1 MAFYQII
8 TDNILPLL
16 VFVAIGYLMDRKF
29 NMNVASLTKLT
40 FYVVL
45 PCFIFYSIY
54 VAKFNMAM
62 FNVFLLACARWR
74 SLPFLPGSSERC
86 AASHRQ
92 K

>member
-1 MAFYQII
+1 
-8 TDNILPLL
+8 
-16 VFVAIGYLMDRKF
+16 
-29 NMNVASLTKLT
+29 MNVASLTKLT

-62 FNVFLLACARWR
+62 FNVFLLACAQMAVIAI
-74 SLPFLPGSSERC
+74 LPGSSERC